1 MRLSNGYE
9 IRVLKHDAIS
19 PMQNH
24 GPMEIATDQENGI
37 FYIYEVMLAT
47 YGTDSVIKA
56 CEKYPY
62 PKTGA

>member
-24 GPMEIATDQENGI
+24 GPMEVATDQENRI
-37 FYIYEVMLAT
+37 FYIYEIMLAT
-47 YGTDSVIKA
+47 YGTASVIKA
-56 CEKYPY
+56 CESYPV
-62 PKTGA
+62 PVEG